1 MGSGGDYGGIVI
13 ALSILFV
20 IGFIVPVCISPFVAT
35 GEYNYNSIAVPF
47 IDFVA
52 NGVPMNWVPLVPN
65 FSINIFGIFGD
76 GFQDFMVSQ
85 LEAFTYIPNLVTI
98 PLLLLSF
105 VLLVYS
111 IIKLIP

>member
-20 IGFIVPVCISPFVAT
+20 IGFIVPLCISPFVES
-35 GEYNYNSIAVPF
+35 GEYNQNSIAVPF
-47 IDFVA
+47 IDFIE
-52 NGVPMNWVPLVPN
+52 NGVGMDWVPIVPD

-76 GFQDFMVSQ
+76 GFQNFMVSQ
-85 LEAFTYIPNLVTI
+85 LEAFSYIPNIVAI
-98 PLLLLSF
+98 PLLLFSF
-105 VLLVYS
+105 ILFVYS